1 MERAATSL
9 PSIDICAQGNDR
21 RWPAGGMQHNLLD
34 GGFEQIE
41 AHEYL
46 GSRRSR
52 SHGFTVRSIKL
63 QIRGFGVQPCALR
76 TREQLLPCTV
86 PILTTDFRK
95 LRSCFGAFRPA
106 GKATNHRRAKAEYSI
121 KYKQQND
128 SHYKK
133 ANTR

>member
-52 SHGFTVRSIKL
+52 SHGFTVR
-63 QIRGFGVQPCALR
+63 
-76 TREQLLPCTV
+76 
-86 PILTTDFRK
+86 
-95 LRSCFGAFRPA
+95 PA